1 LASLPKREHTPEA
14 GHFCPASFL
23 SLGQRENW
31 LPILAKQTTLTSKE
45 LKAEGK

>member
-1 LASLPKREHTPEA
+1 MRTWFVSTFRKGLLMTL
-14 GHFCPASFL
+14 FL

-31 LPILAKQTTLTSKE
+31 LPTLAKQTTLTAEE

>member
-1 LASLPKREHTPEA
+1 MSGISARLL
-14 GHFCPASFL
+14 FL

-31 LPILAKQTTLTSKE
+31 LPTLAKQTTLTGKE